1 MEESGHIQFSSIF
14 YGKAFSINGRYY
26 IDLAE
31 ESLEKIVSKLREL
44 DVDEHM
50 QADSINLKEG
60 EQVKF
65 FDYDKNVNNVEYYE
79 ILEDLMERW
88 ENEIVEFKE
97 AKGGYDTD
105 KIGRY
110 FSAISN
116 EANLRNQQYGWLVF
130 GVSEKDKV
138 KHVVGTAYKKGDK
151 SLLEKFKYEIAR
163 DTTNGMTFYDIIE
176 LLPVVNGKELRVLMF
191 KIPAAAT
198 GIPTDWKTNY
208 YERSGESLV
217 PLKQY
222 KIDAIRSQER
232 KDWSKQIIEG
242 ATIDN
247 LDQGAIQLARE
258 KYKEKMAQE
267 PISKE
272 VDGMSDEQ
280 FLTKMKLLIGGKV
293 TNATMLLL
301 GNSDFDYLFT
311 AAPSIMW
318 RLYGADGTDKDYA
331 IFKIPFINVVD
342 KVFAKVRNLTYR
354 YMPNQMTLFPME
366 TEQYDSW
373 LMRELLNNSIAHSNY
388 QLGGRI
394 YVNEFDDKI
403 KITNPGD
410 FIPQKIENVLEV
422 SYNPPFYRNQLLAEA
437 MVAFHMIDTATLGI
451 RRAYNIQKAK
461 YFPMP
466 DYDFSSGVQV
476 EVTVYGKTLD
486 DNYMHILYD
495 HPELNL
501 QDAFLLDRV
510 QKGVQIEKKDADRL
524 RALKLVE
531 GRLGSLYLSASVAKS
546 IEDQAGYIKNKGLD
560 DQYYKTLIVEYLKQY
575 SKANRKEVDKLLWDK
590 LPDSLSDDQKKY
602 KIHNLLTALK
612 NKNIIEKDGENQ
624 RKVNWILKD

>member
-1 MEESGHIQFSSIF
+1 M
-14 YGKAFSINGRYY
+14 
-26 IDLAE
+26 
-31 ESLEKIVSKLREL
+31 
-44 DVDEHM
+44 
-50 QADSINLKEG
+50 
-60 EQVKF
+60 
-65 FDYDKNVNNVEYYE
+65 
-79 ILEDLMERW
+79 
-88 ENEIVEFKE
+88 
-97 AKGGYDTD
+97 
-105 KIGRY
+105 
-110 FSAISN
+110 
-116 EANLRNQQYGWLVF
+116 F

-176 LLPVVNGKELRVLMF
+176 LVPIVNGKELRVLMF

-217 PLKQY
+217 SLKQY

-247 LDQGAIQLARE
+247 LDQGAIRLARE
-258 KYKEKMAQE
+258 KYKEKMAQD

-293 TNATMLLL
+293 TNAAMLLL

-318 RLYGADGTDKDYA
+318 RLYGVDGTDKDYA

-373 LMRELLNNSIAHSNY
+373 LMRELLNNSIVHSNY

-410 FIPQKIENVLEV
+410 FIPQRIENVLEV

-476 EVTVYGKTLD
+476 DVTVYG
-486 DNYMHILYD
+486 N
-495 HPELNL
+495 
-501 QDAFLLDRV
+501 
-510 QKGVQIEKKDADRL
+510 
-524 RALKLVE
+524 
-531 GRLGSLYLSASVAKS
+531 
-546 IEDQAGYIKNKGLD
+546 
-560 DQYYKTLIVEYLKQY
+560 
-575 SKANRKEVDKLLWDK
+575 
-590 LPDSLSDDQKKY
+590 
-602 KIHNLLTALK
+602 
-612 NKNIIEKDGENQ
+612 
-624 RKVNWILKD
+624 

>member
-1 MEESGHIQFSSIF
+1 ME
-14 YGKAFSINGRYY
+14 
-26 IDLAE
+26 
-31 ESLEKIVSKLREL
+31 
-44 DVDEHM
+44 VDEHM

-65 FDYDKNVNNVEYYE
+65 FDYDKNINNVEYYE

-88 ENEIVEFKE
+88 EHEIVEFKE

-176 LLPVVNGKELRVLMF
+176 LLPVVNGKEMRVLMF

-293 TNATMLLL
+293 TNAAMLLL

-560 DQYYKTLIVEYLKQY
+560 DQYYKTLIIEYLKQY
-575 SKANRKEVDKLLWDK
+575 SKANRKEINKLLWDK
-590 LPDSLSDDQKKY
+590 
-602 KIHNLLTALK
+602 
-612 NKNIIEKDGENQ
+612 
-624 RKVNWILKD
+624 